1 MTMTVVIFGLIIIF
15 NGLAFTAYAFYFSAE
30 RDHCRNSKQKA
41 NSAGMVS

>member
-30 RDHCRNSKQKA
+30 CDDRGKSKQNA
-41 NSAGMVS
+41 NSAGVVS